1 MMSDSEPTQPERA
14 GPREGSARSNSV
26 CPVCGEALQQESCKV
41 VCRSELCVY
50 RIVFNC
56 SEF

>member
-1 MMSDSEPTQPERA
+1 MADDDHDANQER
-14 GPREGSARSNSV
+14 
-26 CPVCGEALQQESCKV
+26 CKL
-41 VCRSELCVY
+41 VCRSRQCVY

>member
-1 MMSDSEPTQPERA
+1 MADDDHDAKPEQP
-14 GPREGSARSNSV
+14 V
-26 CPVCGEALQQESCKV
+26 CPVCGEPLVQERCKL
-41 VCRSELCVY
+41 VCRSRQCVY